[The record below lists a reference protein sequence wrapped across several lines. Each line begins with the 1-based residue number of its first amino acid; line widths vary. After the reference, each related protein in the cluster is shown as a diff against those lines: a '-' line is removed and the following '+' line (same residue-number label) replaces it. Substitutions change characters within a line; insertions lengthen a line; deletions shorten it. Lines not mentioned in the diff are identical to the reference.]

1 MKLRIFINVYDI
13 AAYKLKRY
21 KAVISIYASDCL
33 EYMIKSE
40 EGETVMERNSGIIMH
55 IASLPGKY
63 GIGTLGEEAYK
74 FADFLEKSGQKYWQI
89 LPLGPTSFGDSPYQS
104 FSAFAGNPYF
114 IDFDVLNKKGLL
126 KLEEYENVNFGENN
140 EEIDYALI
148 FTEKMKVLRVAFNK
162 FATNISEES
171 EIKNKFNEFKNKNS
185 FWLEDY
191 ALYMSVK
198 EEFDLKSWQQW
209 DEDIKLRKPEAVALY
224 KEKLKDEIEFW
235 NFIQYEFFEE
245 WSKLKEYVN
254 ELGIEIIG
262 DIPIYVSEDSADVW
276 SNPDAFLID
285 KETLKPKKVAGCP
298 PDIFSATGQLW
309 GNPIYDWQYMHETEY
324 KWWIDRVRE
333 SLKIYDWL
341 RIDHFKGFES
351 YYSIPYGEPT
361 AKNGKWV
368 KGPGMEIFDAIR
380 KSLGEVNIIAED
392 LGTLTEETIKLRDDN
407 KFPGMKILTFAFDSG
422 SDNPFLPH
430 NYEKNF
436 IAYTGTHDNDTVRGW
451 IEKTAPKE
459 QVEKAIQYLNL
470 NEEEGYNWGFIRGIW
485 SSVANVSIAQMQ
497 DFLNLGNE
505 ARINMPSTLGCNWK
519 WRAKGE
525 AFTDTLAKRIYSLT
539 ELYGRCT
546 KKEEIKTGEDNIEE
560 NIEAV

>member
-1 MKLRIFINVYDI
+1 MD
-13 AAYKLKRY
+13 
-21 KAVISIYASDCL
+21 
-33 EYMIKSE
+33 
-40 EGETVMERNSGIIMH
+40 RNSGIIMH

-63 GIGTLGEEAYK
+63 GIGTFGKEAYK
-74 FADFLEKSGQKYWQI
+74 FADFLKKSGQKYWQI

-114 IDFDVLNKKGLL
+114 IDFDILKEKGLL
-126 KLEEYENVNFGENN
+126 KAEEYEKINFGEND
-140 EEIDYALI
+140 EEINYALI
-148 FTEKMKVLRVAFNK
+148 FNEKMKVLRKAFDNFNSNKNIEVSNK
-162 FATNISEES
+162 FEL
-171 EIKNKFNEFKNKNS
+171 FKKENS

-191 ALYMSVK
+191 SLYMSVK
-198 EEFDLKSWQQW
+198 QKFELRSWQEW
-209 DEDIKLRKPEAVALY
+209 DDDIKLRKSEAVKKY
-224 KEKLKDEIEFW
+224 KEELSDEIEFW
-235 NFIQYEFFEE
+235 NFIQYEFFAE
-245 WSKLKEYVN
+245 WNELKNYVN
-254 ELGIEIIG
+254 KLGVEIIG

-276 SNPDAFLID
+276 SNPEAFLID
-285 KETLKPKKVAGCP
+285 KDTLKPLKVAGCP

-309 GNPIYDWQYMHETEY
+309 GNPIYDWEYMDRTNY
-324 KWWIDRVRE
+324 KWWISRVKE

-368 KGPGMEIFDAIR
+368 KGPGMKIFKAINNE
-380 KSLGEVNIIAED
+380 LGDVNIIAED
-392 LGTLTEETIKLRDDN
+392 LGTLTEETIKLRDEN
-407 KFPGMKILTFAFDSG
+407 NFPGMKILTFAFDSD
-422 SDNPFLPH
+422 SNNPFLPH
-430 NYEKNF
+430 NYDKNF

-451 IEKTAPKE
+451 MEKTAPKD
-459 QVEKAIQYLNL
+459 QVEKAIKYLNL

-519 WRAKGE
+519 WRIKDGVL
-525 AFTDTLAKRIYSLT
+525 TDELAKRIFDMT
-539 ELYGRCT
+539 ELYGRCSV
-546 KKEEIKTGEDNIEE
+546 KEEQKILEKDEEEE